1 MKNVKNGDYNITEIS
16 IIKEQIE
23 KEADEIYPISIIS
36 DKKCEKLQ
44 SVPDWSELF
53 YYKKPN
59 IMKEKFIKLISN
71 SEYAKF
77 FDGLN
82 YEYGLNN
89 HEINIQKAFDIYSD
103 AANYTTDTLS
113 MCKMY
118 YIYKNEYEKFN
129 IEKRNRVL
137 EKYYL
142 FKCFSY
148 LSEQELS
155 RSTFLCNRF
164 DVFGETMIHFQNEDG
179 DFKKFNKLISH
190 LSKYINYYNGI
201 TQNDLN
207 LIEGVIIFKLCSVEE
222 KRNKALQKLENLA
235 AINNLEGMY
244 KYGIFMLKKEREKG
258 EFYMKQLV
266 GQKYYRCFCDYA
278 VDFYKSKN
286 DSISAL
292 NLLKPAYENG
302 IIRANYLYYDI
313 FLGTFDFI
321 DLKKNTLKYNDQIK
335 NLFNLLINDIV
346 TEGVYSFF
354 EYFYFRKICI
364 KHFNLKN
371 LLDELFLEYT
381 KAFTTFLIQIT
392 KTDNNEN
399 NSNDNNSNE
408 NNNNDLLKNKIKKIF
423 QRDEFFSEFH
433 LACGVLYYYGIENI
447 IPVNLDESIKMFHI
461 SFRNSNSKSYKRFC
475 YSFICKIR
483 NKLVDKARYPS
494 STVTQEKLEKSKNK
508 LLYLYKC
515 SIDEVYISYLSSSF
529 FYYLARLYHKKWGT
543 QSDLLLE
550 YIYLKRAS
558 EYNTKTPGTGTII
571 SYYRKYKSILILNEN
586 ENNIYKKQLYNIYKY
601 DDSEG
606 YGDDCSLCPIC
617 FEKERDMMFLP
628 CKHLFC
634 ADCSKVIMEKCKCP
648 ICRGLI
654 IYCFDYTKNQK
665 EKNQNDEYKED
676 EKKENKEKNGNKK

>member
-1 MKNVKNGDYNITEIS
+1 MKNVNNDALNISEMS
-16 IIKEQIE
+16 QIKEQIE
-23 KEADEIYPISIIS
+23 KEADEIYPINIIS

-44 SVPDWSELF
+44 SVSDWSELF
-53 YYKKPN
+53 YYKKPT
-59 IMKEKFIKLISN
+59 IMNEKFISLMSN

-77 FDGLN
+77 FEGLN

-89 HEINIQKAFDIYSD
+89 HEIDIQKAFDIYSN
-103 AANYTTDTLS
+103 AANNSTDTLS

-118 YIYKNEYEKFN
+118 YIYKNEYEKFH
-129 IEKRNRVL
+129 IEKRNRIL

-164 DVFGETMIHFQNEDG
+164 DIFNETMIHFQNEDG
-179 DFKKFNKLISH
+179 VFLKFNKLISH
-190 LSKYINYYNGI
+190 LRKYINYYDGI
-201 TQNDLN
+201 TENDLN

-222 KRNKALQKLENLA
+222 KRNNALKKLENLA
-235 AINNLEGMY
+235 TINNFEGMY
-244 KYGIFMLKKEREKG
+244 KYGIFILKKDREKG
-258 EFYMKQLV
+258 EFYMKELV
-266 GQKYYRCFCDYA
+266 KQKYYRCFCDYA
-278 VDFYKSKN
+278 VDFYKNKK
-286 DSISAL
+286 DSLSAL
-292 NLLKPAYENG
+292 SLLKPAYENG

-321 DLKKNTLKYNDQIK
+321 DFKKNTIKYHEQIK
-335 NLFNLLINDIV
+335 TLFNLLINDII

-371 LLDELFLEYT
+371 FLDELFLEYT
-381 KAFTTFLIQIT
+381 KAFTAFLIQIT
-392 KTDNNEN
+392 KNSNNEN
-399 NSNDNNSNE
+399 
-408 NNNNDLLKNKIKKIF
+408 NNNNDLLKKKIKRIF

-433 LACGVLYYYGIENI
+433 LACGVLHYYGIENI
-447 IPVNLDESIKMFHI
+447 IPRNLDESLKMFHI

-483 NKLVDKARYPS
+483 NKLYDKEKYPTS
-494 STVTQEKLEKSKNK
+494 KITPEKLEKSKKK
-508 LLYLYKC
+508 LLNLYKS
-515 SIDEVYISYLSSSF
+515 SIDDVYIIYLSSSF
-529 FYYLARLYHKKWGT
+529 FYYLARLYHKQWGT
-543 QSDLLLE
+543 QNDLLLE
-550 YIYLKRAS
+550 YIYLKRAT
-558 EYNTKTPGTGTII
+558 EYQTKTPGTGTII
-571 SYYRKYKSILILNEN
+571 SYYRKYKAILILNEN
-586 ENNIYKKQLYNIYKY
+586 EDNIYKKQLHSIYKY
-601 DDSEG
+601 NDSEG

-634 ADCSKVIMEKCKCP
+634 NDCSKVIMEKCICP

-665 EKNQNDEYKED
+665 EKNKIEDNKKDDKE
-676 EKKENKEKNGNKK
+676 EKGKSKEKDK